1 MDIPMPDRTAPG
13 HIGCVM
19 NFDHEGQRL
28 TVWNTGT
35 IYRLTE
41 FGCGGAELPLT
52 HDPLFQS
59 IAGELL
65 RFGAEIGRLRRREM
79 EAAERERKLR
89 EALAAVMAGIDDLES
104 WELPPGVIRYGMG
117 SLTPFGQA
125 LEAARALLKEDE

>member
-1 MDIPMPDRTAPG
+1 MDIPMPDRAAPG
-13 HIGCVM
+13 HLGCVT

-59 IAGELL
+59 LAGELL
-65 RFGAEIGRLRRREM
+65 RFGAEIGRSRRREM
-79 EAAERERKLR
+79 EAAQRERKLR
-89 EALAAVMAGIDDLES
+89 EAATGLCD
-104 WELPPGVIRYGMG
+104 
-117 SLTPFGQA
+117 A
-125 LEAARALLKEDE
+125 LDTGTDPRRAFIALRALLKEDK